1 MAYDKRIVTHDEF
14 TNSNGYVLTTN
25 LYRHDIAYIIQL
37 ATEAKCDFPF
47 LKAEEIEVFVVT
59 KSEYNK
65 GFWGVKF
72 PLPDGTTKEGYR
84 SVKSLD
90 FFLS

>member
-14 TNSNGYVLTTN
+14 TIFNGYVLSTN
-25 LYRHDIAYIIQL
+25 LYRHDIAYMIQL

-47 LKAEEIEVFVVT
+47 LKVEEIEVFVVT

-72 PLPDGTTKEGYR
+72 PLPAGTTKEGYR

-90 FFLS
+90 FFHS